1 MTAILHFTRDLRLE
15 DNAALA
21 VAANDARVVPVIV
34 LDPATSGRLRSS
46 PRRAAYYCSAVA
58 ALDRTITARG
68 GRLIVRRGRTASTLR
83 ALARA
88 VGATSI
94 VWTASYDAHGARVD
108 RDVQAAIEEAGLR
121 ASVVH
126 DAPAVAPEETASER
140 RGYRSFSAYFERWMQ
155 QDIVPYDTLH
165 AQLEAP
171 EVSSEA
177 LPSTAE
183 FGRSLELDE
192 PVDADVIRTRFD
204 RFLESEVVHYAI
216 SRNVP
221 ADGHTSQLAPALSFG
236 VVAARSVVAA
246 VRNRRA
252 DRLLLTEERIS
263 IDLFLR
269 ALAQR
274 DFFLQLAHFYEAL
287 DDAPLQDKMRRFAF
301 SRTHPALDA
310 WRAGKTGYPLID
322 AGIRQLRATGWMH
335 PRVRAIAASFLCFDL
350 GVDWRVGREEWDHWL
365 IEDEP
370 ALATG
375 NWQWIAGVGADLAA
389 YPRIYNPRAQS
400 RRCDPTGRY
409 IRRWIPELASRSD
422 RALFEPGAESRSP
435 QLALSLFGSDGYPAP
450 VVDHDTAARAF
461 LERYKREVSV
471 PAEDS

>member
-15 DNAALA
+15 DHAALA
-21 VAANDARVVPVIV
+21 AASNEARVVPVVIV
-34 LDPATSGRLRSS
+34 DPATSGRLRSS

-58 ALDRTITARG
+58 ALDRAIAERG

-88 VGATSI
+88 VGAASI
-94 VWTASYDAHGARVD
+94 VWSASYDAAGARVD
-108 RDVQAAIEEAGLR
+108 RDVQAALEEAGLR
-121 ASVVH
+121 AMVVH
-126 DAPAVAPEETASER
+126 DAPAVAPEETAIER
-140 RGYRSFSAYFERWMQ
+140 RGYRSLSAYIERWAQ
-155 QDIVPYDTLH
+155 QDVVPYDTLD
-165 AQLEAP
+165 AQFAVP

-177 LPSTAE
+177 LPSPAE
-183 FGRSLELDE
+183 FGSSADLETLDG
-192 PVDADVIRTRFD
+192 DVIRARFE
-204 RFLESEVVHYAI
+204 RFLENEILHYAI
-216 SRNVP
+216 ARNVP
-221 ADGHTSQLAPALSFG
+221 ADGQTSQLGVPLSFG
-236 VVAARSVVAA
+236 LIAARSVVAA
-246 VRNRRA
+246 ARNRRA

-269 ALAQR
+269 AMAQR
-274 DFFLQLAHFYEAL
+274 DFFLQLAHFYDAL
-287 DDAPLQDKMRRFAF
+287 DDAPLQDKMRRFSF

-322 AGIRQLRATGWMH
+322 AGIRQLRASGWMH

-370 ALATG
+370 ALASG
-375 NWQWIAGVGADLAA
+375 NWQWISGVGADLAA
-389 YPRIYNPRAQS
+389 YPRIYNPRTQS
-400 RRCDPTGRY
+400 RRCDPAGRY

-422 RALFEPGAESRSP
+422 RALFEPDAEARSQ

-450 VVDHDTAARAF
+450 VVDHDFAARQF
-461 LERYKREVSV
+461 LARYKREVSV

>member
-1 MTAILHFTRDLRLE
+1 M
-15 DNAALA
+15 
-21 VAANDARVVPVIV
+21 
-34 LDPATSGRLRSS
+34 
-46 PRRAAYYCSAVA
+46 
-58 ALDRTITARG
+58 
-68 GRLIVRRGRTASTLR
+68 R

-88 VGATSI
+88 LGATSI
-94 VWTASYDAHGARVD
+94 VWTASYDAGGARVD
-108 RDVQAAIEEAGLR
+108 RDVQAALEEAGLH
-121 ASVVH
+121 ANVVH
-126 DAPAVAPEETASER
+126 DAPAVAPEETALER

-165 AQLEAP
+165 AQLDAP

-177 LPSTAE
+177 LPIPAE
-183 FGRSLELDE
+183 FGRSGEQGE
-192 PVDADVIRTRFD
+192 PVDADVIRARFE
-204 RFLESEVVHYAI
+204 RFLESEIVHYAI

-236 VVAARSVVAA
+236 VVAARSIVAA

-350 GVDWRVGREEWDHWL
+350 GVDWRVGREEWEHWL

-375 NWQWIAGVGADLAA
+375 NWQWIAGVGADMAA

-400 RRCDPTGRY
+400 
-409 IRRWIPELASRSD
+409 ASLRSD
-422 RALFEPGAESRSP
+422 GAVYSPMDPRARIAERPRALRAGRRFAES
-435 QLALSLFGSDGYPAP
+435 
-450 VVDHDTAARAF
+450 AARTLAVR
-461 LERYKREVSV
+461 ERWLSGAGRRS
-471 PAEDS
+471 